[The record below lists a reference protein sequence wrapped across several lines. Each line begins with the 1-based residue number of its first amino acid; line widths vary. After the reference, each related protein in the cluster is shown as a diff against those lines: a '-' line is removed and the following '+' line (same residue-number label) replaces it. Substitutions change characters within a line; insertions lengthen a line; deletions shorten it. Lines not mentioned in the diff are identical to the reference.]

1 VTTALLTVGIE
12 EVFEQ
17 SSDETNGVKN
27 FVHNADHLLFM
38 ENGVRGSLHVVRADL
53 SFTHKRSLGSA
64 SQRAGSRTG
73 NIGAGRVNL
82 YEENEIGVN
91 TGLEDGRS
99 TSTADATGGGL
110 HLTRNRVLDLK
121 SSREVI
127 KDGGN
132 EIVLNVILES
142 AGGTAKTTIVTI
154 GSELAVTSKSSSR
167 VVITFR
173 VPFFFD
179 IEKNG
184 RFLLKLTM
192 GTFPMVMRKSLQL
205 GGKKS
210 YDK

>member
-1 VTTALLTVGIE
+1 VTTTLLTVGIE

-17 SSDETNGVKN
+17 SSDETNSVKD

-82 YEENEIGVN
+82 YEVNIISVN
-91 TGLEDGRS
+91 TSLEDRGSR
-99 TSTADATGGGL
+99 STADAAGGGL
-110 HLTRNRVLDLK
+110 HLTRNGVFNLK
-121 SSREVI
+121 GSTEII
-127 KDGGN
+127 KNGRN
-132 EIVLNVILES
+132 EIILDVILEV
-142 AGGTAKTTIVTI
+142 GGDTAETTIVTI

-179 IEKNG
+179 IEKN
-184 RFLLKLTM
+184 RRLLFKLTM
-192 GTFPMVMRKSLQL
+192 GTFPMVVRKGLQL
-205 GGKKS
+205 GSK
-210 YDK
+210 